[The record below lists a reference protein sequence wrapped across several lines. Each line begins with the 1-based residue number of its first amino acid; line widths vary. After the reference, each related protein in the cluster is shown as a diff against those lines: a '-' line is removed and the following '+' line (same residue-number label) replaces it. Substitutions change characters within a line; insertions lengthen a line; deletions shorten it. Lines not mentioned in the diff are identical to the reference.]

1 MFSPHSAEKKT
12 TSKALEQSNI
22 GVVDKFHAGFA
33 ANAEHYINQLN
44 LELISFYD
52 DNLLESSST
61 TSAKYSLRTEQIS
74 LEKSPMLKEG
84 AKMHLQTMILC
95 IWRFNWL
102 ISLEPSIRDSFNLL
116 KIVDKISK
124 CERKIVA
131 AASCPGLRQVLRK
144 FLQKI
149 SLLLWGTFGNKD
161 PAEINE
167 DTMKNKWLSDLL
179 REKLKQLAPAA
190 ETQIQQKKLQKKD
203 INSMIKIMN
212 KSVSNALKSDE
223 PNKVETLQNIVNK
236 MTKKLLGNSSDVAII
251 DDDGTKMEVK
261 EWSNKFV
268 LETLENIEKNSH
280 AGNKGSEKMQNLFE
294 KYESGKFHP
303 QNLYS
308 LKKALKKLGRNQT
321 NSEMNKLI
329 DKSKMLQKETLQ
341 FAEKSSK
348 FNSERFL
355 TLAQGKISTG
365 ESKPQKNSLNKSIYP
380 PYTLDTLNDCI
391 LALAQIISPICD
403 VESDVFI
410 YLSSA
415 KLEVRDL
422 SLAFVKKDST
432 EGGKSTKSDEQRL
445 EALEENF
452 LFTAYRQIVCALKQN
467 EKSVEKTQLNGLIER
482 NKRIFVDI
490 ILRSKKFERELT
502 ERNLDKA
509 IVI

>member
-1 MFSPHSAEKKT
+1 M
-12 TSKALEQSNI
+12 
-22 GVVDKFHAGFA
+22 
-33 ANAEHYINQLN
+33 
-44 LELISFYD
+44 
-52 DNLLESSST
+52 
-61 TSAKYSLRTEQIS
+61 
-74 LEKSPMLKEG
+74 
-84 AKMHLQTMILC
+84 
-95 IWRFNWL
+95 
-102 ISLEPSIRDSFNLL
+102 
-116 KIVDKISK
+116 
-124 CERKIVA
+124 
-131 AASCPGLRQVLRK
+131 
-144 FLQKI
+144 
-149 SLLLWGTFGNKD
+149 
-161 PAEINE
+161 
-167 DTMKNKWLSDLL
+167 MKN
-179 REKLKQLAPAA
+179 
-190 ETQIQQKKLQKKD
+190 
-203 INSMIKIMN
+203 
-212 KSVSNALKSDE
+212 
-223 PNKVETLQNIVNK
+223 
-236 MTKKLLGNSSDVAII
+236 
-251 DDDGTKMEVK
+251 
-261 EWSNKFV
+261 F
-268 LETLENIEKNSH
+268 
-280 AGNKGSEKMQNLFE
+280 FE
-294 KYESGKFHP
+294 KYANESNASGKLHP
-303 QNLYS
+303 QNLHS

-422 SLAFVKKDST
+422 SLVFVKKDST

-467 EKSVEKTQLNGLIER
+467 EKSVEKTQLNGHIER